1 MVISFKLIAE
11 KIENQIQFFIWFYKI
26 LKLRLFIAFF
36 LTLGAG
42 LMDGLGLTLFF
53 PLLESTNKTESKI
66 DQDDISK
73 FTQGLFEF
81 LSLEQSLKNLLTL
94 IILFF
99 IGKALFKYCTEI
111 YKVITQ
117 RMFIEHLKKQ
127 IISDFHEIDYE
138 SEVKIKSGRI
148 QNITTVEIER
158 MQLAYMYYFQTLE
171 QFILISIYSFFAYQ
185 VNSAFAFVIVLGAI
199 ASNLF
204 FKKLYALTKNLSF
217 EFTEE
222 NNKFQSSIISVV
234 KNFKYLKATDIS
246 TKSIQFINGNIEK
259 IENIRERI
267 GKING
272 LLVSLREPI
281 LIFLVFGTIYVQ
293 VSYYGESIS
302 SIIVALLLFYRAL
315 NSMTSLQGYWNRF
328 LGVNGSIFN
337 IQNILKYFN
346 DHKEETGENII
357 GSIENIEF
365 SAVELVF
372 DKKTILKDINIK
384 IPAKK
389 MVGIIG
395 KSGSGKTTLLNLI
408 TALIQPT
415 SGKICINGFESKEI
429 NKESLRNQIAYI
441 TQEPIIFNGSIFENV
456 TLFRSLNS
464 KTLKRFWK
472 VIDLVEL
479 RELIE
484 GFPGGYKQEIDVNA
498 KILSGGQ
505 RQRLAIARELF
516 KNPSILLIDE
526 GTSSLDKS
534 SERRIV
540 EIIEGLKGTCT
551 IISVSHNV
559 DTLKN
564 FDTIIEIKD
573 SMASEV
579 NKTE

>member
-1 MVISFKLIAE
+1 MIINLKLISE
-11 KIENQIQFFIWFYKI
+11 KIKNQIRFFLWFYKI
-26 LKLRLFIAFF
+26 LKHRLFFAFF

-53 PLLESTNKTESKI
+53 PLLESSNNATSKV
-66 DQDDISK
+66 DQDDVSK
-73 FTQGLFEF
+73 FTQGLFEY
-81 LSLEQSLKNLLTL
+81 LKLEQSLKNLLIL

-117 RMFIEHLKKQ
+117 RKFIEHLKKQ

-138 SEVKIKSGRI
+138 SEIKIKSGRI

-171 QFILISIYSFFAYQ
+171 QFILISIYSFFAYK
-185 VNSAFAFVIVLGAI
+185 VNSAFALVIVLGAVT
-199 ASNLF
+199 SNLF
-204 FKKLYALTKNLSF
+204 FKKLYTLTKNLSF

-222 NNKFQSSIISVV
+222 NNRFQSSIIGIV
-234 KNFKYLKATDIS
+234 KNFKYLKATDLS
-246 TKSIQFINGNIEK
+246 KVSIQFINGNIEK
-259 IENIRERI
+259 IEHVRERI

-281 LIFLVFGTIYVQ
+281 LILLVFGTIYVQ

-346 DHKEETGENII
+346 NHKEETGKNII
-357 GSIENIEF
+357 SCIENIEF
-365 SAVELVF
+365 EAVDLTF
-372 DKKTILKDINIK
+372 DNKTILKNINIK
-384 IPAKK
+384 IPANK
-389 MVGIIG
+389 MVGIVG

-415 SGKICINGFESKEI
+415 SGKIYINNFESKEI
-429 NKESLRNQIAYI
+429 NKQSLRNQIAYI

-456 TLFRSLNS
+456 TLFHSLNPE
-464 KTLKRFWK
+464 TLKKFWE
-472 VIDLVEL
+472 VMELLEL

-484 GFPGGYKQEIDVNA
+484 GFPEGYKQEIDVNA

-505 RQRLAIARELF
+505 RQRLAIARELY

-526 GTSSLDKS
+526 GTSSLDKKT
-534 SERRIV
+534 EQRIT
-540 EIIEGLKGTCT
+540 EIIEGLKGKCT
-551 IISVSHNV
+551 IISVSHNLE
-559 DTLKN
+559 TLKN
-564 FDTIIEIKD
+564 FDMIIEIKN
-573 SMASEV
+573 SIVTEIK
-579 NKTE
+579 KTK